1 MPRLNNLFF
10 FIVIDTCFVLWLL
23 SSFNN
28 IFFTDVIE
36 TCEEKLALSHVVK
49 YESIKWLFTDCFCL
63 IIWYSTGSWTWT
75 SLWVFL
81 NNLDCEFHL
90 TKLVTLILFKS
101 TFFSEH
107 FYRLFR
113 YIVVLVQCGWFS
125 KIIVLFSV
133 FMVIQAYCIIF
144 LKLTLQRLFQNLAE
158 RLKLEIFA
166 KIINSFKVVE
176 TFLDNYI
183 KYSTWFWTAL

>member
-36 TCEEKLALSHVVK
+36 TCEEKLALWHVVK
-49 YESIKWLFTDCFCL
+49 YESIKWLFTDCFYL

-75 SLWVFL
+75 SLWVFHD
-81 NNLDCEFHL
+81 NLDCEFHL

-101 TFFSEH
+101 IFFSEH

-158 RLKLEIFA
+158 RLKLEIFV

>member
-36 TCEEKLALSHVVK
+36 TCEEKLALWHVVK
-49 YESIKWLFTDCFCL
+49 YESIKCLFTDCFCL